1 MSENTMDTLPKV
13 SICIP
18 TYNQAEFLPQALES
32 ALNQTFKDI
41 EIVVS
46 VNHCTD
52 DTEDILKKY
61 SNLRL
66 KIVRPT
72 RFLKMAENW
81 SFCVSHSSG
90 EYFNLLSSDDIL
102 LPEFA
107 AEQVNLLDQH
117 PNVAFT
123 HCACERIDK
132 KGQVIGK
139 EKSIHPG
146 FYRSGEREL
155 KRYIYGPRCVFVSA
169 MIRRTAYDQ
178 VGGFRSLKIIGDWDL
193 WLRLLQVG
201 AVIYNQH
208 ILAQYRSWLD
218 TDGMRSNYQRLLVHA
233 KEVLAL
239 YKEQESVILKKYP
252 DLKKDFIK
260 AKNKQARSFVYGLA
274 SISDSALQ
282 KQVKDVLLELSRDWR
297 VRLMLSSLNLGLGPA
312 LLAWKK
318 FKLSLRQNIKALL
331 YPKS

>member
-1 MSENTMDTLPKV
+1 MSKKIRYTSPKI

-18 TYNQAEFLPQALES
+18 TYNQVEFLPQALES

-52 DTEDILKKY
+52 DTNDILKKY
-61 SNLRL
+61 SGPRL
-66 KIVRPT
+66 KIVRPD

-102 LPEFA
+102 FPEFA
-107 AEQVNLLDQH
+107 AEQVTLLDQH

-123 HCACERIDK
+123 HCACELINE

-139 EKSIHPG
+139 EKSIYPS
-146 FYRSGEREL
+146 FNRRGEQEL
-155 KRYIYGPRCVFVSA
+155 KRYIYGPRCVLVGTL
-169 MIRRTAYDQ
+169 IRRKAYNQ
-178 VGGFRSLKIIGDWDL
+178 VGGFHSWGIIGDWDL

-201 AVIYNQH
+201 DVVYNQH
-208 ILAQYRSWLD
+208 ILAQYRSWID
-218 TDGMRSNYQRLLVHA
+218 AKGMRYNYQRLLVHV

-239 YKEQESVILKKYP
+239 YQEYEPVILKKYP
-252 DLKKDFIK
+252 DLKKNLIR
-260 AKNKQARSFVYGLA
+260 AKDKQALSFVYGLA
-274 SISDSALQ
+274 SISNSALRQ
-282 KQVKDVLLELSRDWR
+282 QVKDVLLELSRSWR
-297 VRLMLSSLNLGLGPA
+297 VRLMINSLNLGLGPA

-318 FKLSLRQNIKALL
+318 FKLNLRQHVKAVL
-331 YPKS
+331 YHKG